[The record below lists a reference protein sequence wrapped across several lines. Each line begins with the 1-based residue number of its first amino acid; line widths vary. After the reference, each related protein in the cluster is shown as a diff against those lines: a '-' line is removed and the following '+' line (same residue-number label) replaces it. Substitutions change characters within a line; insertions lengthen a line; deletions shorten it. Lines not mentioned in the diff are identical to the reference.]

1 MYLKYD
7 EFEDMGG
14 VANEDFYDRLEMKAR
29 RQIDRAT
36 FGRLTSL
43 EAAAIPQ
50 SVKYCMY
57 DLITAIGADETTGG
71 IASGRSVTAMS
82 NDGVSLS
89 FGGGKSDAARYR
101 GIIHAWLAGEVD
113 ACGTPLLY
121 AGVCVS

>member
-14 VANEDFYDRLEMKAR
+14 IVNEDSYERLEMKAR
-29 RQIDRAT
+29 MQIDRVT
-36 FGRLTSL
+36 FGRLANMAS
-43 EAAAIPQ
+43 IPN

-57 DLITAIGADETTGG
+57 DLIMAIAADESTGG

-101 GIIHAWLAGEVD
+101 GIIHSWLAGEVD
-113 ACGTPLLY
+113 TCGTPLIY
-121 AGVCVS
+121 TGVCVT